1 MNQPNVVSRTEWL
14 VARTRLLSKEKELTH
29 LRDDLAAQRRQL
41 PWVKVDKTYVFDGP
55 DGRETLADLFG
66 GRSQLLVK
74 HFMFG
79 PGWQEGCVGCSFE
92 VDHIEAALVHLDQRD
107 VRFVAVSRAP
117 LPEIQVFQ
125 QRMGWHFKWL
135 SSFGNDFNY
144 DYHVSFTPDD
154 AARGKV
160 YYNYA
165 MCDFQIDELSGI
177 SVFSRDASGDVYHTY
192 GAYGRGAEEVLGTY
206 MLLDLLPKGRE
217 ENGPNHN
224 LTDWVRHHD
233 RYGNGGYVD
242 TTGRY
247 RLAGRTEPCCG
258 SSEKQA

>member
-1 MNQPNVVSRTEWL
+1 MNQPNVVSRAEWL

-29 LRDDLAAQRRQL
+29 LRDELSAQRRQL

-107 VRFVAVSRAP
+107 VRFVAISRAP

-177 SVFSRDASGDVYHTY
+177 SVFSRDAAGDVYHTY
-192 GAYGRGAEEVLGTY
+192 GTYGRGAEEVLGTY

-247 RLAGRTEPCCG
+247 QPAGRTEPCCG
-258 SSEKQA
+258 SSENQA

>member
-1 MNQPNVVSRTEWL
+1 MNQPKVVSRTEWL
-14 VARTRLLSKEKELTH
+14 AARTRLLSREKELTH

-107 VRFVAVSRAP
+107 VRFVAISRAP

-154 AARGKV
+154 ATRGKV

-165 MCDFQIDELSGI
+165 MCDYQIDELSGI
-177 SVFSRDASGDVYHTY
+177 SVFSRDAADDVYNTY
-192 GAYGRGAEEVLGTY
+192 GAYGRGAEEVLSTY

-233 RYGNGGYVD
+233 RYGSGGYVD

-247 RLAGRTEPCCG
+247 QPAGPTEPCCG
-258 SSEKQA
+258 SSEQHA

>member
-14 VARTRLLSKEKELTH
+14 VARTQLLSREKELTH
-29 LRDDLAAQRRQL
+29 LRDELSAQRRKL

-107 VRFVAVSRAP
+107 VRFVAISRAP

-177 SVFSRDASGDVYHTY
+177 SVFSRDAAGDVYHTY

-233 RYGNGGYVD
+233 RYGSGGYVD

-247 RLAGRTEPCCG
+247 QPAGRTEPCCG
-258 SSEKQA
+258 